1 MMRRRTWL
9 WLATG
14 AGIAFVGGL
23 WLFRRKGPLPSQQE
37 VKMSLN
43 ELAVNLRQGQS
54 LVDALKQT
62 ASKTNNAHLKSV
74 WEEVLNDVLQ
84 GKSLSRAMAAH
95 PEVFPPNLLAAV
107 QQGERQGNLDVALL
121 RYAGR

>member
-1 MMRRRTWL
+1 
-9 WLATG
+9 
-14 AGIAFVGGL
+14 
-23 WLFRRKGPLPSQQE
+23 
-37 VKMSLN
+37 MSLN